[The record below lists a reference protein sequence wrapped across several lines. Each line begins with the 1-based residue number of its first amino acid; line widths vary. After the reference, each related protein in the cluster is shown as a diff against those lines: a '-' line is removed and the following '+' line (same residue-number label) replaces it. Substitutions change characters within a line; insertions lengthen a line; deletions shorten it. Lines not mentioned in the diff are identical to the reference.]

1 MGGTLGAALTRSS
14 ERTVTHNEHRLLR
27 HLVVTVVLKLV
38 VLALVWWMFVRDN
51 QVPVDAEQ
59 SARQLGLDSAVP
71 GAQP

>member
-1 MGGTLGAALTRSS
+1 MPRPS
-14 ERTVTHNEHRLLR
+14 ERTVTHDDERRLLG
-27 HLVVTVVLKLV
+27 HLIVAVVLKLV
-38 VLALVWWMFVRDN
+38 VLTLLWWMFVRDS